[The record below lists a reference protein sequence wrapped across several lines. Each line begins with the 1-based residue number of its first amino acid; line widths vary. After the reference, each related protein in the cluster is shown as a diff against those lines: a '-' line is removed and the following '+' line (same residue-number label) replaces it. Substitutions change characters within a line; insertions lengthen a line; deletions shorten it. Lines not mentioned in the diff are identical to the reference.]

1 MDDKENLRMQRDP
14 AARDNHDPQAARP
27 PRGWLP
33 AAAIVAGLVGF
44 VLIAWGFLTGVM
56 AALNG
61 TGNAPWIAV
70 FVCGAALSVAT
81 IVTAVVGLRRPGH
94 RVAYGIALGIGL
106 LPVGLFLLLLINSR
120 G

>member
-1 MDDKENLRMQRDP
+1 MDNTGNLGMQRDP
-14 AARDNHDPQAARP
+14 AARDNHDPRAARP

-44 VLIAWGFLTGVM
+44 VLVAWGFLTGVM

-61 TGNAPWIAV
+61 TGKAPWIVV
-70 FVCGAALSVAT
+70 FLIGAALSAAT
-81 IVTAVVGLRRPGH
+81 IVTAVVQLRRPGH

-106 LPVGLFLLLLINSR
+106 LPVALILLLFINSR